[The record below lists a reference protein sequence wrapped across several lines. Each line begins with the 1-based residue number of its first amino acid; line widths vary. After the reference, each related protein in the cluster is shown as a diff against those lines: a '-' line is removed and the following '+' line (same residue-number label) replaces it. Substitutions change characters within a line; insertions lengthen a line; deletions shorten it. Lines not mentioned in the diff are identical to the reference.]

1 VRHVGAGEN
10 DTSARSHPP
19 LGRTGIK
26 GEDEVTGDVSH
37 MSDES
42 LLRYHE
48 GIRSQVEADRSNKYK
63 LTGSETIK
71 AYAETLQ
78 AELVKRRLSF
88 TPINWWAK

>member
-1 VRHVGAGEN
+1 M
-10 DTSARSHPP
+10 TS
-19 LGRTGIK
+19 
-26 GEDEVTGDVSH
+26 DVSH

-48 GIRSQVEADRSNKYK
+48 SIRSQVEAYRGNKHK

-78 AELVKRRLSF
+78 SELVRRRLSF
-88 TPINWWAK
+88 TPINRWAE